1 MLRFPKSVI
10 RRLIFGSILV
20 SAAASAQMSITSSA
34 FTNGNPI
41 PDPFQ
46 YNQGPPG
53 QCTGGNNWSPPLAI
67 TGIPAGTNTLA
78 IELND
83 ITNPW
88 LHWEA
93 WGIPVSG
100 TSVSLPYNYASTMP
114 TGTQATNSFGTYGYG
129 GPCAPPDGRTH
140 QYVFTAY
147 ALTITGTTQPTTAQL
162 NAAPQATLT
171 GTRVYGETV
180 PWSPTTPVVL
190 QSFDVN

>member
-1 MLRFPKSVI
+1 MSRLAISAL
-10 RRLIFGSILV
+10 RRLLIGSALV
-20 SAAASAQMSITSSA
+20 SAAASAQMTITSSA
-34 FTNGNPI
+34 FTNGQPI

-46 YNQGPPG
+46 YNQIPS

-67 TGIPAGTNTLA
+67 SGIPAGTNTLA

-114 TGTQATNSFGTYGYG
+114 AGTQATNSFGTSGYG
-129 GPCAPPDGRTH
+129 GPCAPPDGKTH

-147 ALTITGTTQPTTAQL
+147 ALTSTGTTQPTQAQL

-171 GTRVYGETV
+171 GTRVYGETI

-190 QSFDVN
+190 QNFDVK